1 MTTIF
6 NKPSI
11 LKRFR
16 SDLGPRRISQM
27 CDKSGEPYGTS
38 WEKLGEY
45 FEWYIE
51 EKHGLHERT
60 YSNDFSF
67 SDQENSSE
75 QNNSQEDISI
85 GKQKNS
91 IIG

>member
-6 NKPSI
+6 NKPNI

-85 GKQKNS
+85 GEQKNS

>member
-1 MTTIF
+1 
-6 NKPSI
+6 
-11 LKRFR
+11 
-16 SDLGPRRISQM
+16 M

-75 QNNSQEDISI
+75 HSNS
-85 GKQKNS
+85 QKNS
-91 IIG
+91 SIDEQEDNFFTTYDI